1 MSDPGIV
8 ETADP
13 ETVFKALSDA
23 TRVDILLALW
33 DTDDRS
39 SSSSDSRARRNAD
52 DRTATFSALRE
63 AVGVADSGQFNY
75 HLDKLRDRFV
85 RKTDDGYE
93 LTLAGSQI
101 VGAIHNGAYTM
112 NGSIEPIDL
121 DAPCPTCGAD
131 RRFTYE
137 DETVRVE
144 CTECPIVATAGVPPG
159 VFAGYDREQ
168 FPAVANRYFMTICQT
183 VASGFCWY
191 CDGQIETAV
200 GPIAETLDAEALIEE
215 FADRPIAQFTC
226 RRCGAETSGDP
237 GVAMQTHPL
246 VAGFFFEHGIDVRE
260 RPFWEVGAL
269 GDAPTTFAED
279 DPALVDLTY
288 VLDDASLRIRF
299 DEDLQIVETERSEV

>member
-1 MSDPGIV
+1 MSQPGIV

-33 DTDDRS
+33 D
-39 SSSSDSRARRNAD
+39 ND

-75 HLDKLRDRFV
+75 HLDKLCDRFV

-112 NGSIEPIDL
+112 DGSIEPIDL
-121 DAPCPTCGAD
+121 DTPCPTCGAD

-144 CTECPIVATAGVPPG
+144 CTECPIVATAGVSPG

-168 FPAVANRYFMTICQT
+168 FPAVTNRYFMTIFQT
-183 VASGFCWY
+183 ITAGFCWS

-200 GPIAETLDAEALIEE
+200 RTIGEAMDDQELSEE
-215 FADRPIAQFTC
+215 FAERPTVEFVC
-226 RRCGAETSGDP
+226 RRCGAETRGDP
-237 GVAMQTHPL
+237 GVALQNHPE
-246 VAGFFFEHGIDVRE
+246 VAGFFSSTGSTFGNVRSGRSARWAT
-260 RPFWEVGAL
+260 RPQ
-269 GDAPTTFAED
+269 PSSRT
-279 DPALVDLTY
+279 
-288 VLDDASLRIRF
+288 IRHWS
-299 DEDLQIVETERSEV
+299 T